1 MTAVLERSTPSRP
14 PAAPAR
20 SAPTRPADHGV
31 RLEIQALRALAVG
44 LVVVYHVTPLRLPG
58 GFVGVDVFFVVSGF
72 LITGHLLRETER
84 TGRIRLAQFWARRA
98 RRLLPAALLVIL
110 ASTVATF
117 LFVPM
122 TLWQQFLREA
132 AGSAVY
138 LENVL
143 LAADAV
149 DYLAAHNQASPTQH
163 YWSLSTEEQF
173 YLVWPLLILGTG
185 WLAVRLGGRHRHV
198 VAGVLALVTAASF
211 GYSLWATGHDTP
223 TAYFTAP
230 SRAWEFGAGALLAV
244 LAATPPAGRDALR
257 RLVSWAGFAA
267 IAWAALRFDATT
279 PFPGTA
285 ALLPVLGTVAV
296 IWAGTPRGDWAP
308 TKLAEFGPVRLLGDL
323 SYSAYLWHWPVIVIL
338 PFALGHPLGTVSKAG
353 VLVVT
358 VVAAWATKILV
369 EDPVRSGTFLSR
381 RPARVTYAL
390 TALATAV
397 VLAVAALGSQYVDA
411 EVDRARATA
420 AERAGTACF
429 GADAMDPASGC
440 LDPFRVTVTA
450 NPVFAKNDFSRGME
464 CLVQGLSTQLRACT
478 YGAPGATGSLALIGD
493 SVAASWWEAVT
504 GMADERG
511 LAAQMHVHT
520 GCPALATDRF
530 TGPNMKPGLPAACAA
545 WSREVIATLAADPTV
560 TTVFT
565 TYRSDVYKYR
575 APDGALLNRWPAE
588 VVRSAMQP
596 LLDAGKE
603 VVVLRAVPTTNG
615 VTPDGRVG
623 LREVKMPDCI
633 AASRAEDD
641 PCAGPRA
648 ARVVLDSITEGV
660 RGLPGA
666 RVVDLT
672 HHFCDPARCHGVI
685 GGVVVYADGSHLT
698 GTFSRS
704 LAPFL
709 DQAWEDGRR
718 GTSAV

>member
-1 MTAVLERSTPSRP
+1 MTALLERHTGTPA
-14 PAAPAR
+14 PAADPRTASPDR
-20 SAPTRPADHGV
+20 GV
-31 RLEIQALRALAVG
+31 RMEIQALRALAVG
-44 LVVVYHVTPLRLPG
+44 LVVVYHVAPLRLPG

-72 LITGHLLRETER
+72 LITGHLMREAER

-110 ASTVATF
+110 GSAVATF

-122 TLWQQFLREA
+122 TLWQQFLHEQA
-132 AGSAVY
+132 ASALY
-138 LENVL
+138 IENWL

-173 YLVWPLLILGTG
+173 YLAWPLLILGTG
-185 WLAVRLGGRHRHV
+185 WLAVRLGGRQRHV
-198 VAGVLALVTAASF
+198 TAAVLLLVTAASF

-223 TAYFTAP
+223 AAYFTAP
-230 SRAWEFGAGALLAV
+230 ARSWEFGAGALLAV
-244 LAATPPAGRDALR
+244 VAASPPAGRDALR
-257 RLVSWAGFAA
+257 RVVSWAGFAA
-267 IAWAALRFDATT
+267 ITWAAFRFDATT

-353 VLVVT
+353 VLVGT
-358 VVAAWATKILV
+358 VVAAWATKVLV
-369 EDPVRSGTFLSR
+369 EDPVRTGTFLSR
-381 RPARVTYAL
+381 RPVRATYAL
-390 TALATAV
+390 TALATAA
-397 VLAVAALGSQYVDA
+397 VLAVTTLGSQYVDA

-420 AERAGTACF
+420 ADLVGTACF
-429 GADAMDPASGC
+429 GADAMNPASGC
-440 LDPFRVTVTA
+440 LAPFRATA
-450 NPVFAKNDFSRGME
+450 TTNPVFAKNDRSTGMN
-464 CLVQGLSTQLRACT
+464 CLVKGLSTDLRACT
-478 YGAPGATGSLALIGD
+478 HGSPGATRSVALIGD

-504 GMADERG
+504 GMADEQGVSAR
-511 LAAQMHVHT
+511 MHVHT

-530 TGPNMKPGLPAACAA
+530 TGPNMHPGLPAACAT
-545 WSREVIATLAADPTV
+545 WSRQVIATLAADPAV

-565 TYRSDVYKYR
+565 TYRSDTYKYR
-575 APDGALLNRWPAE
+575 APDGALLNRWPAD
-588 VVRSAMQP
+588 VVRSALQP

-615 VTPDGRVG
+615 VTPDGKVG

-633 AASRAEDD
+633 AASRTEDD

-648 ARVVLDSITEGV
+648 VRVVTDSIAEGV

-672 HHFCDPARCHGVI
+672 DLFCDPARCHGVI
-685 GGVVVYADGSHLT
+685 GGVIVYFDGSHLT

-709 DQAWEDGRR
+709 SQAWEDGRG
-718 GTSAV
+718 GTSAA